1 MTQRLAALLLLLF
14 SFVLQTVQAQQIP
27 QSTSL
32 EERFR
37 QQYVKDRALAE
48 EIARVRNIALRRVDS
63 NGRVSEFAGFD
74 SRGNMEFNITDNVG
88 AGRTIST
95 NKVWP
100 GGTVGTSLTGLITGN
115 RLGVWDGGATRLSH
129 QEFGGRATQADG
141 ATGII
146 DHATHVAGTMIGSGV
161 SANAK
166 GMSYQ
171 ASIRAYD
178 WSNDAS
184 EMSAAANAGMLV
196 SNHSYGT
203 ITGWYWDGS
212 KSVWYGD
219 PFISAQEDWRFG
231 FYNSVAASWDD
242 IVVNNPYYL
251 ICKSAGNDRGDTKF
265 STEWE
270 YSNGDPGSGTPPPAD
285 GQYDCISTY
294 SGAKNVL
301 TVGAARK
308 ISNSNTNNGW
318 TKTSD
323 VVMSTFSAWGP
334 MDDGRIKPDV
344 VGCGVGVYSAT
355 SESNTSYAAYD
366 GTSMATPNVSGSLLL
381 VQQHYNNLKSKFMR
395 ASTLKGLTIHT
406 ADEAGNAGPDYVFG
420 WGLVN
425 IAKAVQTITDSSA
438 NLIQEIAL
446 TNGKS
451 HTQSIS
457 TTGTA
462 PLKITICWTDPAG
475 SPVSP
480 QLDPA
485 NKMLVNDLDIRLTR
499 VSDNVIFFPYILV
512 RDTPTALARGG
523 DNITDNVEQI
533 YLATPQAGNYS
544 VKITH
549 KGNLVGTQ
557 FFSLIISGMMGAPI
571 AVVQA
576 SNRSICTGQS
586 VTFTDG
592 SSGSPTGRKWYFPG
606 GSPSTSTAS
615 SPVVSYATAGKFP
628 VMLVVSNALGK
639 DSTYQSNYI
648 TAGGITLPFSET
660 FENNS
665 PTLSAWS
672 ISNPN
677 ADTTWR
683 LANIGGTT
691 PGNRAYCLPFYNFN
705 TIGTRDGLISP
716 ALSFKG
722 YGSVSMTFA
731 HAYTRDPSR
740 STDSLIVWVST
751 NCGTNWIRVQ
761 SYGENGAD
769 NFRTVADQ
777 SNEFLPTS
785 ATQWCSGTN
794 NNCITVNLNAYAGMN
809 NIKIK
814 LEGYNNYSNSL
825 YIDNVNITGVPLV
838 PVPNFYASKKTTCA
852 GEPIQFFDSSQ
863 NIVTQWQWT
872 FDGAQ
877 PSTSNQQNPTGIK
890 YNVPGTYAVK
900 LKAGNSS
907 GSDSITK
914 TAYITVMD
922 LPGKPTISNS
932 RPLTF
937 CSGDSTVL
945 VCDSAATTFQWIY
958 NSTNLIGETNAQLNT
973 ANTGFYR
980 VAVTNASGCKNQSDS
995 VAVNEVAFPS
1005 KPTITSNLSSGFMCT
1020 GGTAILTSN
1029 TSNGNQWFKNGN
1041 ILSGAVNNSFSTQDS
1056 GSYTVQVGNQGCL
1069 SPMSDPKTIALLQVP
1084 VTSAIQGKD
1093 SSMKNKSES
1102 YSVTNSVGSFYAWTI
1117 TGGTKTSGGNTAA
1130 ITVQWNTVG
1139 QGTVAVQETGT
1150 NGCKGIAKAL
1160 SVQLANNTGLSEMN
1174 KEHAFQVFPNP
1185 ASGFYTLTYYATA
1198 NETLQV
1204 QLINALGQVVANHN
1218 WNTSAG
1224 MNSKRFELDGIPQGV
1239 YQIGIRSQTVN
1250 ALQRLVIK

>member
-1 MTQRLAALLLLLF
+1 MVQRFAAAFYLLIFISSQSLLA
-14 SFVLQTVQAQQIP
+14 QTSI
-27 QSTSL
+27 TM

-37 QQYVKDRALAE
+37 LQYVKDRALAE
-48 EIARVRNIALRRVDS
+48 EIARTRKMELRRVDS
-63 NGRVSEFAGFD
+63 NGRVIEFAGFD

-100 GGTVGTSLTGLITGN
+100 GGTVGTSLTGLLSGN

-141 ATGII
+141 SSGLI
-146 DHATHVAGTMIGSGV
+146 DHATHVAATMIASGV

-166 GMSYQ
+166 GMAYQ
-171 ASIRAYD
+171 ANIRAYD

-184 EMSAAANAGMLV
+184 EMSGAASAGMLV

-203 ITGWYWDGS
+203 ITGWFWDGTI
-212 KSVWYGD
+212 SVWYGE
-219 PFISAQEDWRFG
+219 PSISTQEDWRFG
-231 FYNSVAASWDD
+231 FYNNVAANWDD

-270 YSNGDPGSGTPPPAD
+270 YSNGDPGVGTPPPAD

-323 VVMSTFSAWGP
+323 VVMSSFSAWGP

-355 SESNTSYAAYD
+355 SVSNTSYAAYD

-425 IAKAVQTITDSSA
+425 IAKAVQTITDSTS

-446 TNGKS
+446 TQGKS

-457 TTGTA
+457 TTGTS
-462 PLKITICWTDPAG
+462 PLRITICWTDPAG
-475 SPVSP
+475 NPVAP

-485 NKMLVNDLDIRLTR
+485 NKMLINDLDIRLTR
-499 VSDNVIFFPYILV
+499 ISDNVTFLPYILV
-512 RDTPTALARGG
+512 RDTPTAVARAG

-544 VKITH
+544 LKVTH
-549 KGNLVGTQ
+549 KGSLVGTQ
-557 FFSLIISGMMGAPI
+557 YFSLIISGMMGAPI

-576 SNRSICTGQS
+576 SSRNICTNQS

-592 SSGSPTGRKWYFPG
+592 SSGSPTGRQWYFPG
-606 GSPSTSTAS
+606 GSPSASTAP
-615 SPVVSYATAGKFP
+615 SPVVSYTTAGKYP
-628 VMLVVSNALGK
+628 VILVVSNALGK
-639 DSTYQSNYI
+639 DSTYQVNYI
-648 TAGGITLPFSET
+648 TSGGLSLPFNEN

-665 PTLSAWS
+665 PTLSAWT
-672 ISNPN
+672 IANPN

-683 LANIGGTT
+683 LANVGGTT
-691 PGNRAYCLPFYNFN
+691 PGNRAYCLPFFNYNG
-705 TIGTRDGLISP
+705 IGARDGLISP

-722 YGSVSMTFA
+722 YATVSLNFV

-751 NCGTNWIRVQ
+751 NCGTNWSRVQ
-761 SYGENGAD
+761 SFGEDGTD
-769 NFRTVADQ
+769 NFRTVTDQ

-785 ATQWCSGTN
+785 ASQWCSGPN
-794 NNCITVNLNAYAGMN
+794 GNCITVNLNAYAGMN

-825 YIDNVNITGVPLV
+825 YIDNVNITGVPLL

-852 GEPIQFFDSSQ
+852 GEPIQFFDSTQ
-863 NIVTQWQWT
+863 NIATQWQWT
-872 FDGAQ
+872 FEGAV
-877 PSTSNQQNPTGIK
+877 PATSNQQNPTGIS
-890 YNVPGTYAVK
+890 YAASGTYAVK
-900 LKAGNSS
+900 LKASNSS

-914 TAYITVMD
+914 TAYITVIAN
-922 LPGKPTISNS
+922 PGKPHISNT

-937 CSGDSTVL
+937 CTGDSTML
-945 VCDSAATTFQWIY
+945 VCDSVATTYQWMY
-958 NSTNLIGETNAQLNT
+958 NGSNLSGETNAQLITNS
-973 ANTGFYR
+973 TGYYR
-980 VAVTNASGCKNQSDS
+980 VLVTNASGCKNISDS
-995 VAVNEVAFPS
+995 VAVNEIAFPS
-1005 KPTITSNLSSGFMCT
+1005 KPTITSNLSSGYLCT

-1029 TSNGNQWFKNGN
+1029 ASDGNQWYKNGN
-1041 ILSGAVNNSFSTQDS
+1041 LLSGSVNTTFSTQDS
-1056 GSYTVQVGNQGCL
+1056 GSFTVQVGNQGCL
-1069 SPMSDPKTIALLQVP
+1069 SPMSDAKTIALLPLP
-1084 VTSAIQGKD
+1084 VTSAIAGND
-1093 SSMKNKSES
+1093 SSMKNRSEN
-1102 YSVTNSVGSFYAWTI
+1102 YSVTNTAGSFYAWTI
-1117 TGGTKTSGGNTAA
+1117 TGGLKTSGGNTSA
-1130 ITVQWNTVG
+1130 ITVQWNTTG
-1139 QGTVAVQETGT
+1139 QGAVAVQETGA
-1150 NGCKGIAKAL
+1150 NGCKGITKTL
-1160 SVQLANNTGLSEMN
+1160 SVSLANNTGLDEL
-1174 KEHAFQVFPNP
+1174 KDEHAFRVFPNP
-1185 ASGFYTLTYYATA
+1185 ASGYVDLSYVSTT
-1198 NETLQV
+1198 NESIRV
-1204 QLINALGQVVANHN
+1204 QLINALGQIVLELN
-1218 WNTSAG
+1218 WKVENGMNRNRIALHEIPEGIYIAG
-1224 MNSKRFELDGIPQGV
+1224 MQSA
-1239 YQIGIRSQTVN
+1239 TVSET
-1250 ALQRLVIK
+1250 QRLVIK